1 LASIV
6 EAGNVR
12 LAGDRGT
19 NASTLHSVASVLLAE
34 VIRVVTV
41 ARSRLAADTANVAWA
56 AERR

>member
-12 LAGDRGT
+12 LARDRGT
-19 NASTLHSVASVLLAE
+19 NASTLPSVASVLLAE

-41 ARSRLAADTANVAWA
+41 AGSRLAADTANVARA